1 MEMEPGTHAC
11 NIISMTT
18 TLFEQQQIAS
28 GNFLKNYFFTSQ
40 TRKVALM
47 EMKLGT
53 HTYYIIS
60 MTTTGIFL
68 YY

>member
-1 MEMEPGTHAC
+1 MEMKLGTYAYY
-11 NIISMTT
+11 IISMTT
-18 TLFEQQQIAS
+18 TLFEQQQTAS
-28 GNFLKNYFFTSQ
+28 GIYSSNLLT
-40 TRKVALM
+40 AAHM

-53 HTYYIIS
+53 HEYYIIS